1 MSRARTGHIVVRLL
15 AVLVVVVALTSALSR
30 PRTDSAPWTRLR
42 PFSPEIAAHTALRA
56 GDEWRRGLTP
66 HGRGEAILATHFKV
80 PASGRA
86 EIDLPP
92 IGDPDTPRAIEIL
105 SAKAFD
111 PPELR
116 TTVRLESGAPAPT
129 TEIQFAPEEAGQRV
143 QLLARWTEEG
153 RSHEPIRSEPVTIGP
168 SQSLFVS
175 LAQTEDGEARFS
187 VSFVRE
193 SGEPL
198 PVRELSGSFGP
209 DAWRDVEVDLSGLA
223 GETGTF
229 LFEHASEHAAPLWGT
244 PSLGP
249 APGTTPP
256 SPPRRPNFIF
266 VSLDTLRADR
276 MSAYGYARQTTP
288 HLDRRLDGGGVRF
301 SHAIA
306 PASSTAPSHMSLFT
320 STLPCTHGVLG
331 LFAEEALP
339 KPLRTLPEVLS
350 DAGYATLAVTE
361 NGYMGHSFGFTR
373 GFDRFIEMRG
383 EDSAS
388 APLVDATFATAARL
402 LRARPTGA
410 PFLLLV
416 HTYAVHAPYLP
427 PRDAIQAI
435 GAEANDSDRYDA
447 EVLHL
452 DAVLDRFLAEAE
464 KTGALDETYV
474 FLLSDHGEEFGEH
487 GRNGHGFHLFE
498 ESVHVPLIVLGED
511 LAPTTHEGPWGLID
525 VAPTVVD
532 LAALPAW
539 AQARGQSFAP
549 ILAGEKKDR
558 VGPLF
563 GETAH
568 QNQRMALSG
577 PLKVVYDEESSGVR
591 VFDLS
596 TDPRESSPLEDDE
609 SRDAG
614 RQLLA
619 DYAEHCEETSAL
631 LEIQAD
637 RTKALSERWQS
648 WDRERIQK
656 LKALGYVD

>member
-1 MSRARTGHIVVRLL
+1 MFPARIGHIGVR
-15 AVLVVVVALTSALSR
+15 AFAIAVVVIALADALSSTPPAR
-30 PRTDSAPWTRLR
+30 WTRLR
-42 PFSPEIAAHTALRA
+42 PFSTEVAAHTALRA
-56 GDEWRRGLTP
+56 GDEWRRGFTP

-80 PASGRA
+80 PASASAR
-86 EIDLPP
+86 IDLPP
-92 IGDPDTPRAIEIL
+92 IGDPNTPRVIEIL
-105 SAKAFD
+105 SAKSFD

-116 TTVRLESGAPAPT
+116 TTLRVEPGAQAAT
-129 TEIQFAPEEAGQRV
+129 TAIQFAPDEAGDRV
-143 QLLARWTEEG
+143 QLLARWTEES
-153 RSHEPIRSEPVTIGP
+153 RSSEPIRSELVTIGP

-175 LAQTEDGEARFS
+175 LAQTEGGDARFS
-187 VSFVRE
+187 VSFVNA
-193 SGEPL
+193 SGEQRL
-198 PVRELSGSFGP
+198 VGEFIGSFGP
-209 DAWRDVEVDLSGLA
+209 DAWRDVEADLSALA

-229 LFEHASEHAAPLWGT
+229 LFEHSSARAAPLWGT

-249 APGTTPP
+249 TDGRPPP
-256 SPPRRPNFIF
+256 SQVRRPNFIF

-276 MSAYGYARQTTP
+276 MSAYGYARETTP
-288 HLDRRLDGGGVRF
+288 RLDRRLGRNGVRF
-301 SHAIA
+301 SHGIA

-339 KPLRTLPEVLS
+339 KPLRTLPEILS
-350 DAGYATLAVTE
+350 DNDYATLAVTE

-383 EDSAS
+383 EDLAS
-388 APLVDATFATAARL
+388 APLVDATFATAAQL
-402 LRARPTGA
+402 LRSRPAGA

-427 PRDAIQAI
+427 PQDAVRAI
-435 GAEANDSDRYDA
+435 GADASDSDRYDA

-464 KTGALDETYV
+464 KSGALDETYV

-487 GRNGHGFHLFE
+487 GRHGHGFHLFE
-498 ESVHVPLIVLGED
+498 ESVHIPLIVLGED
-511 LAPTTHEGPWGLID
+511 LAPQTHEGPWGLID
-525 VAPTVVD
+525 VAPTVIE
-532 LAALPAW
+532 LAGLPQW
-539 AQARGQSFAP
+539 AQARGQSFAR
-549 ILAGEKKDR
+549 ILGGEKNDR

-568 QNQRMALSG
+568 QNQRMARRG
-577 PLKVVYDEESSGVR
+577 DLKVVFDEESSKVR
-591 VFDLS
+591 VYDLS

-609 SRDAG
+609 ARDAG

-619 DYAEHCEETSAL
+619 DYAEHCAKTSAV

-637 RTKALSERWQS
+637 RTKALSDRWQS
-648 WDRERIQK
+648 WDRERIEK